1 MLTAIIYTSFA
12 FLGFGI
18 GLFIYEAGKRQGY
31 QHGYDKADSFHKSNN
46 KMNDY
51 FKQMLNRMEA
61 VHAAHAAE
69 TAKRSDSHSDN
80 SK

>member
-31 QHGYDKADSFHKSNN
+31 QNGYDKADSFHKSNN

-61 VHAAHAAE
+61 VHAAE
-69 TAKRSDSHSDN
+69 TAMRSDSHSDN